1 MTVQFLRRC
10 YATIMSKDIEEGIFR
25 VPPDETLFKKLKKE
39 YDKTGSVKK
48 IEFQEPNLAA
58 AMIKYALRMY
68 D

>member
-25 VPPDETLFKKLKKE
+25 VPPNETLFKKLKKE

-48 IEFQEPNLAA
+48 IEF
-58 AMIKYALRMY
+58 
-68 D
+68 